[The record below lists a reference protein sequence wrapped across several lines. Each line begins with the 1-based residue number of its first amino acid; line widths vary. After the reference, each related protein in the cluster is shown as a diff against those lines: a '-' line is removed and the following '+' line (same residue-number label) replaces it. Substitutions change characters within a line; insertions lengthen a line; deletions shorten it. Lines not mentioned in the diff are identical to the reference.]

1 MQTENRI
8 SSWCMSFP
16 GLVRSTSPRAVLVE
30 ALALF
35 KSQTGTA
42 CDLAVFTD
50 HLWRLGFRPEQV
62 GVFWQLALPEK
73 PLSSD
78 SHYRRLRHITG

>member
-1 MQTENRI
+1 MQIENRI

-16 GLVRSTSPRAVLVE
+16 GLVRASSPRAVLME

-62 GVFWQLALPEK
+62 GVHWQLALPSK
-73 PLSSD
+73 PLSDD
-78 SHYRRLRHITG
+78 SHYRRLRHIHG

>member
-1 MQTENRI
+1 MTENRI

-62 GVFWQLALPEK
+62 GVPGMKK
-73 PLSSD
+73 PPSQGSD
-78 SHYRRLRHITG
+78 SIVTL

>member
-8 SSWCMSFP
+8 RDWLMTFP
-16 GLVRSTSPRAVLVE
+16 GLVVSVSPQAVLRE

-35 KSQTGTA
+35 KSQTGTE

-62 GVFWQLALPEK
+62 GVFWQLALPSK
-73 PLSSD
+73 PLSDD
-78 SHYRRLRHITG
+78 SHYRRLRHIGR

>member
-1 MQTENRI
+1 MQIENRI

-16 GLVRSTSPRAVLVE
+16 GLMRSSSPRAVLME

-35 KSQTGTA
+35 KSQTSTE

-62 GVFWQLALPEK
+62 GVHWQLALPEK

-78 SHYRRLRHITG
+78 AHYRRLRHIVG